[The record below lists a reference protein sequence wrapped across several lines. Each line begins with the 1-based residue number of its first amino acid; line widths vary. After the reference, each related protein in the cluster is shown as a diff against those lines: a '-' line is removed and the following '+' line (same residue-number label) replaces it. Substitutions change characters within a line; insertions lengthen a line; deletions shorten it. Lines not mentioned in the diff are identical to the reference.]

1 MLRIFF
7 LMDHFRLTKQ
17 MKILFGNGFTDR
29 DRQIYKE
36 NLITNILH
44 SIQTLLFSMY
54 ATDYTP
60 NHSMFP
66 SLAVPLKPVPPEHA
80 SAVDTI
86 LGTTFSLFLSFLTPL
101 GVGQGEGR
109 VIGPS
114 EVRGMFGADGELV
127 EKVEAKQK
135 EKYFL
140 MFIDIKRNF

>member
-1 MLRIFF
+1 
-7 LMDHFRLTKQ
+7 

-66 SLAVPLKPVPPEHA
+66 SLAVPLRPVPPEHA
-80 SAVDTI
+80 AAVDTI
-86 LGTTFSLFLSFLTPL
+86 LGILPSLLFLTVSLIILFLLIKFFTFP
-101 GVGQGEGR
+101 GQGEGR

-127 EKVEAKQK
+127 EKVTRKNF
-135 EKYFL
+135 KYW
-140 MFIDIKRNF
+140 R